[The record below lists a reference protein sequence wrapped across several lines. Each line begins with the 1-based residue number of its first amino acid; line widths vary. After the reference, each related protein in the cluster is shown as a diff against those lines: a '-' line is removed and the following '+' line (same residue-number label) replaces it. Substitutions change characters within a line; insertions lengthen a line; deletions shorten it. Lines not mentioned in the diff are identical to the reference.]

1 MNFRITNQKLI
12 ITRMTLGMLK
22 LHSSYIIEHQKSII
36 IIDNGIINEPKMRV
50 KELNA
55 WHL

>member
-1 MNFRITNQKLI
+1 MNLRITNQKLI

-22 LHSSYIIEHQKSII
+22 LHPSYIIEHQKSII
-36 IIDNGIINEPKMRV
+36 VYNGNMNEPKMRV

-55 WHL
+55 